1 MSTLVDLRSDTVT
14 KPTPQMLAF
23 MSRARVGD
31 DVLGDDPTVKEL
43 EELAA
48 SMLGYEA
55 ALFCPSGTMCN
66 QLAIK
71 LHTQPGTQVLCEA
84 TSHIWAMER
93 LSCTAISGVSL
104 LTVQGTRGRLTPQQ
118 VEQALASCRP
128 DQPVSLLCIENTT
141 NLGGGAVY
149 TIEEMRAIRATA
161 RKHKIKLHLDGARI
175 FNALVRLGEKAERL
189 SGIADSM
196 MFCLSKGLGCPV
208 GSVLLG
214 NKEFISEARRWRR
227 LLGGGMRQAGYL
239 AAAGIYALKNHI
251 ERLQEDH
258 ERAQKIAKALASSPL
273 IEEITPP
280 ETNIIVCKTKG
291 KAKEFVRC
299 LQEEGVLCLAI
310 SENTVRMVT
319 HLDIDEKA
327 IAHFQKALSKAEK
340 KLMKR

>member
-1 MSTLVDLRSDTVT
+1 MLVDLRSDTVT

-48 SMLGYEA
+48 DMLGYEA

-71 LHTQPGTQVLCEA
+71 LHTQPGTQVLCET

-93 LSCTAISGVSL
+93 LSCTTISGVAL
-104 LTVQGTRGRLTPQQ
+104 LTVQGTRGKLTPQQ
-118 VEQALASCRP
+118 VEQALTSCRP

-149 TIEEMRAIRATA
+149 TIEEMIKLHHAAK
-161 RKHKIKLHLDGARI
+161 KHGLKLHLDGARI
-175 FNALVRLGEKAERL
+175 FNALVKLGEKPERL

-214 NKEFISEARRWRR
+214 NSEFIAEARRWRR
-227 LLGGGMRQAGYL
+227 LLGGAMRQAGYL

-258 ERAQKIAKALASSPL
+258 QRAQKIAEALASNPL
-273 IEEITPP
+273 IDEVMPP
-280 ETNIIVCKTKG
+280 ETNIIICRTRTE
-291 KAKEFVRC
+291 APAFVRC

-310 SENTVRMVT
+310 SHRAVRMVT
-319 HLDIDEKA
+319 HLGIDHRAVE
-327 IAHFQKALSKAEK
+327 HFKNALNRVKK
-340 KLMKR
+340 KLAKA